1 MNRDHFE
8 GGVRNLQ
15 GRGKSAI
22 GAVTGRARQ
31 QVEGAYDQ
39 VAGAAQYAYGEAR
52 DGAATLRRDGGHL
65 VDEARERVG
74 EARERVHDLADEAR
88 ARGREIADR
97 GYALAD
103 EARHRGRHYRGE
115 AERRG
120 RALAARADENRGVTL
135 ALVAAAAFG
144 LGWILRRSR

>member
-1 MNRDHFE
+1 MNRDHFD

-15 GRGKSAI
+15 GRGKTAI

-39 VAGAAQYAYGEAR
+39 AAGAAQYAYGEAR
-52 DGAATLRRDGGHL
+52 DTVNDLRRDG
-65 VDEARERVG
+65 ERFIG
-74 EARERVHDLADEAR
+74 EASSRAHALADEAEQR
-88 ARGREIADR
+88 RQAIADR

-103 EARHRGRHYRGE
+103 EAQRRGRHYRGE
-115 AERRG
+115 AVWHG
-120 RALAARADENRGVTL
+120 RAVAARADENKAVTL

-144 LGWILRRSR
+144 LGWLLRPSR